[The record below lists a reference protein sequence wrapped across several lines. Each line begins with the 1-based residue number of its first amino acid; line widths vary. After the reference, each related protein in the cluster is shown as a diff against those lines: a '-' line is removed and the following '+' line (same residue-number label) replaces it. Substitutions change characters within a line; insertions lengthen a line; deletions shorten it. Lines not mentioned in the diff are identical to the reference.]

1 MNLRSVGLLFF
12 VYLGITVA
20 MALSVYA
27 LVNIHEENR
36 FEDGNL
42 INLAGRQRML
52 SQRMGKA
59 SIAVSFATSTV
70 TISEYCKILNK
81 SFSDFKKHNTKLQS
95 EQSYRGAS
103 PENKEALEN
112 NYLIVAQKI
121 ALLENQIDQVNQF
134 CAGLLPQSAANEASI
149 EMLFLTESVLK
160 TLEDIVSIYQLDSNE
175 KSAFAKKMNTYLVLI
190 AICVYFI
197 FTLFLAIPT
206 LRKAKRIRALEQ
218 KNLQDQQE
226 LNQELAVR
234 EEELTQTIDQLGLVN
249 EQMQENE
256 VNLRAIMN
264 FSNFEIWSIDKEG
277 MLIKGNRLFGETFE
291 AMMGQNAVEGE
302 TNLFTVFDRS
312 NINAW
317 TNHYLRAFDGEK
329 VEFEVERSG
338 EIHQININPITNNN
352 DVVVGAVGF
361 SCNISEKRRADEQ
374 IRLGASRLS
383 LALENSNQGLWD
395 WDFLT
400 NTVYFNDSFIKIHKL
415 EEEAVEH
422 SFEFWQC
429 HIKPGH
435 LSLFNE
441 FMEDARNP
449 ETSLNAA
456 FDYLALNAD
465 GEEFWVRLH
474 GKVLKSD
481 NNDVYR
487 RMIGTVQD
495 ISAKK
500 KSELKLR
507 ELYES
512 GQELNEELTVREEEL
527 TAREEELSQYVQE
540 LEDAKRTIEKSE
552 ARMRGVI
559 ENLPVGAVLVQGENL
574 YINKRCQEIT
584 GFKADEVTKPRDWFE
599 KLYIGEDPDK
609 VEQLYQEIL
618 IEGYIESFLSPL
630 FTKSGERKVVEFG
643 GYDFGDGVV
652 WTMTDVTEKR
662 KVEKSLVKNEEA
674 IRALYEVS
682 GQSELTLGQKI
693 DELLTLGRDQFNM
706 DLGIFSR
713 IDLEER
719 KYYVENVSQ
728 DESFAN
734 LGEIFDLDDTYCLNV
749 LERNGSV
756 LIKDIRNE
764 ERCEFP
770 AYFRLNHLSYVGA
783 PVHVN
788 GSTYGTLHF
797 SGFKVGYNLDDR
809 DKDIINLMAQWLGTE
824 LERKENSQQLM
835 HAKEVAEGAA
845 RAKADFL
852 ATMSHEIRTPMN
864 GVIGMTSLLLQTGL
878 SNEQLDYVNTIR
890 LSGDA
895 LLSVIND
902 ILDFSKIES
911 GNMSLEEFPY
921 KINQCIEEA
930 IELLSSKVAEKR
942 LDLLYFVD
950 PDVPDLVEGDITR
963 LRQVL
968 INLLGNAIKFT
979 HKGEIVIRVS
989 IQEKEDQKA
998 RIHFSVR
1005 DTGVGVTKEQS
1016 AKLFKAFSQADSS
1029 TTRKYGGTG
1038 LGLAICKKLVNLMD
1052 GDIWVES
1059 EIGEGS
1065 DFQFTINQTIIAQ
1078 DVKPDQNNLD
1088 VSVLENKKALVVD
1101 DSETNLKILKKQF
1114 EIWGIESL
1122 CVTTSKE
1129 GITEALSKNFDFVI
1143 MDFEM
1148 PEIDGV
1154 TATQN
1159 IRDMKS
1165 KKELPIILLSSAYP
1179 DLSEERRSELFN
1191 GYYMKPIRHSLLQKS
1206 LVRIL
1211 SETKTD
1217 ITKVNRAVGS
1227 VKPETNHKL
1236 NILLAEDNA
1245 VNQKLAVLTLRNLGY
1260 EIDVVANGLEAV
1272 EAVIRQ
1278 QYDVVFMDV
1287 QMPEMDGV
1295 EATHEIIKKMG
1306 RDRPTIVAMTA
1317 NAMEGDREKFLGEGM
1332 DDYISKP
1339 ISVDAIKKVLTHVA
1353 TKKSNSN
1360 RD

>member
-12 VYLGITVA
+12 VYLIITVG
-20 MALSVYA
+20 MAVAVYF
-27 LVNIHEENR
+27 LVDGHEKNR
-36 FEDGNL
+36 SEDAHL

-52 SQRMGKA
+52 SQRMSKA
-59 SIAVSFATSTV
+59 AIAVSSTGSTV

-81 SFSDFKKHNTKLQS
+81 SFSDFKRQNQALQT
-95 EQSYRGAS
+95 EENYKGIY
-103 PENKEALEN
+103 PEHRLLLEN
-112 NYLIVAQKI
+112 NYREVAEKLL
-121 ALLENQIDQVNQF
+121 LLENEINQVNQF
-134 CAGLLPQSAANEASI
+134 CAGLLAQSAASEASS
-149 EMLFLTESVLK
+149 EMLYITESLLQ
-160 TLEDIVSIYQLDSNE
+160 TLEGNVVLYQKDSNE
-175 KSAFAKKMNTYLVLI
+175 KSAFAQTMNNYLLAVAICIYLV
-190 AICVYFI
+190 

-206 LRKAKRIRALEQ
+206 LLKAKKLKALEQ
-218 KNLQDQQE
+218 KNLNEQQE

-256 VNLRAIMN
+256 ANLRAIMN
-264 FSNFEIWSIDKEG
+264 FSDFEIWSIDKEG
-277 MLIKGNRLFGETFE
+277 LLIKGNKLFGDTFY
-291 AMMGQNAVEGE
+291 AILGRNAVEEE
-302 TNLFTVFDRS
+302 TNLFTAFDRS
-312 NINAW
+312 NISAW
-317 TNHYLRAFDGEK
+317 TNHYLRAFEGEK
-329 VEFEVERSG
+329 VEFEIERSG

-352 DVVVGAVGF
+352 GVVVGAVGF
-361 SCNISEKRRADEQ
+361 SSNISGKRKAEEL

-400 NTVYFNDSFIKIHKL
+400 NSVYFNESFAKIHKL
-415 EEEAVEH
+415 EQAAVEH
-422 SFEFWQC
+422 SFEFWQR

-435 LSLFNE
+435 LPIFNE
-441 FMEDARNP
+441 YMEDAKNP
-449 ETSLNAA
+449 ETPLSAA

-465 GEEFWVRLH
+465 GEEFWVRLQ

-481 NNDVYR
+481 GVSR

-495 ISAKK
+495 ISVKK
-500 KSELKLR
+500 MGEIKLR

-512 GQELNEELTVREEEL
+512 EQELNEELTVREEEL
-527 TAREEELSQYVQE
+527 SAREEELSQYVQE
-540 LEDAKRTIEKSE
+540 LEEAKQTIEESE
-552 ARMRGVI
+552 ARMRIVI
-559 ENLPVGAVLVQGENL
+559 ENLPVGAVLVQGNNL

-584 GFKADEVTKPRDWFE
+584 GFTAKEITKPRDWFE
-599 KLYIGEDPDK
+599 NLYKDEDP
-609 VEQLYQEIL
+609 ERISELYHDIL
-618 IEGYIESFLSPL
+618 KEGYIEKFLSPI
-630 FTKSGERKVVEFG
+630 FTKNGDRRVIEFG

-652 WTMTDVTEKR
+652 WTLTDITEKR
-662 KVEKSLVKNEEA
+662 RAERSLIRNEQA

-682 GQSELTLGQKI
+682 GQSDLSLSEKI
-693 DELLTLGRDQFNM
+693 DELLNLGRDQFKM
-706 DLGIFSR
+706 DLGIFSK
-713 IDLEER
+713 IDFKER

-728 DESFAN
+728 DESFAKP
-734 LGEIFDLDDTYCLNV
+734 GEVFNLDDTYCLNV
-749 LERNGSV
+749 LEKNGSV
-756 LIKDIRNE
+756 LIDDIRNE

-770 AYFRLNHLSYVGA
+770 AYARFNHVSYVGA
-783 PVHVN
+783 PVYVN
-788 GSTYGTLHF
+788 GKIHGTLHF
-797 SGFKVGYNLDDR
+797 SGFKVGYTLNDR
-809 DKDIINLMAQWLGTE
+809 DKDIVNLMAQWLGTE
-824 LERKENSQQLM
+824 LERKENSHQLM
-835 HAKEVAEGAA
+835 QAKEVAEGAA

-921 KINQCIEEA
+921 KINQCVEEA
-930 IELLSSKVAEKR
+930 VELLSSKVAEKR

-979 HKGEIVIRVS
+979 EKGEIVIRVS
-989 IQEKEDQKA
+989 LQEHEGEKA

-1005 DTGVGVTKEQS
+1005 DTGVGITADQS

-1038 LGLAICKKLVNLMD
+1038 LGLAICKKLVNLM
-1052 GDIWVES
+1052 GGEIWVES

-1065 DFQFTINQTIIAQ
+1065 DFQFTIDQTVIAQ
-1078 DVKPDQNNLD
+1078 DVKPDQNNID
-1088 VSVLENKKALVVD
+1088 VSILQHKKALVVD
-1101 DSETNLKILKKQF
+1101 DSATNLKILKKQF
-1114 EIWGIESL
+1114 EIWGIDSL

-1129 GITEALSKNFDFVI
+1129 GITAALSKHFDFVI

-1179 DLSEERRSELFN
+1179 DLSEERKSELFN

-1211 SETKTD
+1211 TEIDVNT
-1217 ITKVNRAVGS
+1217 TKVERAVDF
-1227 VKPETNHKL
+1227 VKPEINHKL

-1245 VNQKLAVLTLRNLGY
+1245 VNQKLAVLTLKNLGY

-1272 EAVIRQ
+1272 EAVLRQ
-1278 QYDVVFMDV
+1278 AYDVVFMDV

-1306 RDRPTIVAMTA
+1306 RERPTIVAMTA

-1339 ISVDAIKKVLTHVA
+1339 ISVDAIKKVLINAA
-1353 TKKSNSN
+1353 TKKNNSS
-1360 RD
+1360 RT